1 MGNDSSAGAHCLWR
15 FLHDN
20 LTACF
25 VSSEARFADS
35 ARRAYLVSQVGREVR
50 VPGFRY
56 LSLQLE
62 AVHSK
67 LMSEVQTPLHVSR
80 VIKMGKTGLVY
91 HPAYLEH
98 DMGFGHP
105 ESPNRLRAIVQRLEE
120 NGIAARLVRIE
131 PRKAEDEWITQVHA
145 PHYLSSLNRQAPTS
159 GRVSLDPDTSM
170 SPGTLQA
177 AYLAAGGAL
186 AAVDAIMAREVDH
199 VFCAVRPPGHH
210 AEAGRAMG
218 FCFFNNVAIAA
229 RYLQKKYGLTRVLI
243 VDWDVHHGNGTQH
256 SFEDDPSIL
265 FFSTHQYPHY
275 PGTGRGTE
283 RGKGAGEGFT
293 INVPMEAGE
302 GDDDY
307 RAVFQKVL
315 VAAADDFK
323 PEFVIISAGF
333 DAHKDDPLASM
344 GLTES
349 GYAELTEIVAGI
361 ATRHANG
368 RILSSL
374 EGGYNL
380 TALAASVEA
389 HIKTLLGV

>member
-1 MGNDSSAGAHCLWR
+1 
-15 FLHDN
+15 
-20 LTACF
+20 
-25 VSSEARFADS
+25 
-35 ARRAYLVSQVGREVR
+35 
-50 VPGFRY
+50 
-56 LSLQLE
+56 
-62 AVHSK
+62 
-67 LMSEVQTPLHVSR
+67 
-80 VIKMGKTGLVY
+80 MGKTGLVY

-120 NGIAARLVRIE
+120 SGIAARLVRIE
-131 PRKAEDEWITQVHA
+131 PRKAEDEWITQVHTSN
-145 PHYLSSLNRQAPTS
+145 YLASLNRQAPAS
-159 GRVSLDPDTSM
+159 GRVSLDPDTAM
-170 SPGTLQA
+170 SSGTLQA

-186 AAVDAIMAREVDH
+186 AAVDAIMAQQVDH
-199 VFCAVRPPGHH
+199 AFCAVRPPGHH

-218 FCFFNNVAIAA
+218 FCFLNNVAIAA
-229 RYLQKKYGLTRVLI
+229 RYLQKEYGLTRVLI

-283 RGKGAGEGFT
+283 CGKGAGEGFT

-361 ATRHANG
+361 AKRHANG

-389 HIKTLLGV
+389 HIKTLLAV

>member
-1 MGNDSSAGAHCLWR
+1 MGR
-15 FLHDN
+15 
-20 LTACF
+20 
-25 VSSEARFADS
+25 
-35 ARRAYLVSQVGREVR
+35 
-50 VPGFRY
+50 
-56 LSLQLE
+56 
-62 AVHSK
+62 
-67 LMSEVQTPLHVSR
+67 
-80 VIKMGKTGLVY
+80 TGLVY

-98 DMGFGHP
+98 DMGPGHP
-105 ESPNRLRAIVQRLEE
+105 ESPNRLRAIMQRLEE
-120 NGIAARLVRIE
+120 SGTAAQLTCIE
-131 PRKAEDEWITQVHA
+131 PRQAEDEWITQVHLPDYVA
-145 PHYLSSLNRQAPTS
+145 SLKRHAPTS

-170 SPGTLQA
+170 SPGSLRA

-186 AAVDAIMAREVDH
+186 AAVDAIMANQADQ

-218 FCFFNNVAIAA
+218 FCLFNNVAIAA
-229 RYLQKKYGLTRVLI
+229 RYVQQRYGLTRVLI

-256 SFEDDPSIL
+256 SFEDDPSVF

-283 RGKGAGEGFT
+283 RGEGSGEGFT

-302 GDDDY
+302 GDEEY
-307 RAVFQKVL
+307 HAIFLKAL
-315 VAAADDFK
+315 VPAADEFK

-344 GLTES
+344 GLTEA
-349 GYAELTEIVAGI
+349 GYTDLTHIVAGI
-361 ATRHANG
+361 AKRHAKG

-380 TALAASVEA
+380 TALAHSVDA
-389 HIKTLLGV
+389 HIKALVRA